1 MAAASTPASL
11 AGVVLAGGA
20 SLRNGRDKALKAVP
34 AGLSDSQGH
43 TTMVEHVVSIVGQRC
58 EPVFVVAAPGQSL
71 PELPAQVVRDDVRGV
86 GPLLAIAR
94 GLHAAAEAGAERAFL
109 CSVDVPFLT
118 TDVIDAVA
126 ARAAEVD
133 ADIVLPWDG
142 SNHYLA
148 AVYRTE
154 LAGLIDDLVAAG
166 ERNLPALIDRVDS
179 QRVVISDSGPPAE
192 PKPASGLRSLLGIG
206 R

>member
-1 MAAASTPASL
+1 MAAAGKPASL

-118 TDVIDAVA
+118 VDLIDAVA

-154 LAGLIDDLVAAG
+154 LARQIDDLVAAG

-179 QRVVISDSGPPAE
+179 QRVVISDSRPSADA
-192 PKPASGLRSLLGIG
+192 KPASGLRSLLGIG

>member
-1 MAAASTPASL
+1 MAAAGKPAPL

-20 SLRNGRDKALKAVP
+20 SPWEGRAMSLKQVP
-34 AGLSDSQGH
+34 GSHPA
-43 TTMVEHVVSIVGQRC
+43 TTMVEHVVGVVGQRC
-58 EPVFVVAAPGQSL
+58 QPVVVVTSPGQWL
-71 PELPAQVVRDDVRGV
+71 PELPAQVVRDDVRGH
-86 GPLLAIAR
+86 GLLSALGR
-94 GLHAAAEAGAERAFL
+94 GLHAAEQAGAEYAYVS
-109 CSVDVPFLT
+109 SVDAALLSA
-118 TDVIDAVA
+118 DVIDVLM

-148 AVYRTE
+148 AVYRTGV
-154 LAGLIDDLVAAG
+154 ARQIDALVAAG

-179 QRVVISDSGPPAE
+179 QRVVISESGPSADA
-192 PKPASGLRSLLGIG
+192 KPAGGLRSLLGAA